1 MTGGLAEQRR
11 AAIRREFARRG
22 SVRTADLAER
32 LGVSERTVQ
41 RDLDWLADQ
50 LPTGRRVYG
59 GLVSAEPGTAAP
71 GLRIGLLL
79 PVGDHYYEEV
89 IAGAE
94 AAAAALNVR
103 LVVGTYA
110 YREDLETA
118 ALHRLGEVRL
128 DGLVATV
135 DYRGHG
141 YHQLRAL
148 GLTTVVIERP
158 WHPDRF
164 SSEVADS
171 DQIDHVC
178 SDHHAGAGIGLRH
191 LAGLGHRSVL
201 CLVRGT
207 ATAVPLLR
215 GLEHGAAELGP
226 SCPVEMHAVPV
237 DPETLEPLPE
247 VWQPLLA
254 DVIERC
260 RTGAVTAIF
269 AHADWEAQELHR
281 RLATAGIAVPD
292 RVSLLAYDGVRID
305 PDPVLSAV
313 TPRRRW
319 IGAMAVETVVDRL
332 RSRGRRSHEQR
343 PGYQVSLVPE
353 LILRSSTAP
362 SPCA

>member
-22 SVRTADLAER
+22 SVRTAELAER

-59 GLVSAEPGTAAP
+59 GLVSAEPGTAGP
-71 GLRIGLLL
+71 GLRIGMLL
-79 PVGDHYYEEV
+79 PVGDYYYEEV

-141 YHQLRAL
+141 YHQLRTL

-164 SSEVADS
+164 ASDTADA

-201 CLVRGT
+201 CLVRST

-215 GLEHGAAELGP
+215 GLEHAAAELGP
-226 SCPVEMHAVPV
+226 GCPVEVHAVPV
-237 DPETLEPLPE
+237 DPDTLEPEPS
-247 VWQPLLA
+247 VWQALLA
-254 DVIERC
+254 EVVERC

-269 AHADWEAQELHR
+269 AHADWEALELYR
-281 RLATAGIAVPD
+281 RLTAAGIPVPG
-292 RVSLLAYDGVRID
+292 RVSLLSYDGVRFG
-305 PDPVLSAV
+305 PEPVLSAV

-319 IGAMAVETVVDRL
+319 IGTMAVETVVDRL
-332 RSRGRRSHEQR
+332 RSRGRRTHEQR

-353 LILRSSTAP
+353 LILRATTAP
-362 SPCA
+362 PPP